1 MYDLRGKGGGRVDA
15 AVKLAPTT
23 RAPAPG
29 TLAGFLIDTSFNF
42 LSVAAIKGVIDAM
55 SYAKFNILHWHA
67 TDDPSWPI
75 TSATYPNFTA
85 YGAFSSVAVYSLADQ
100 LAIRDYA
107 AERGILILIELDM
120 PGHAQIWKAG
130 NPSYVITCPGGQT
143 LLNPITA
150 SGIYDVIRN
159 LIAEY
164 AARFPGMPF
173 IHLGTCGT
181 LAPLPAHPTVYIIYC
196 IAARPVCRRRR
207 GVDPEVLE

>member
-1 MYDLRGKGGGRVDA
+1 MVVVQRSPHNNPQARGTPPDA
-15 AVKLAPTT
+15 C
-23 RAPAPG
+23 
-29 TLAGFLIDTSFNF
+29 AGFLIDTSFNF

-75 TSATYPNFTA
+75 TSAQYPNFTA
-85 YGAFSSVAVYSLADQ
+85 NGAFSSVAVYSLADQ
-100 LAIRDYA
+100 AAIRDYA

-130 NPSYVITCPGGQT
+130 NPSYVISCPGGQT

-150 SGIYDVIRN
+150 SGIYDVISN

-164 AARFPGMPF
+164 AQRFPGLPF
-173 IHLGTCGT
+173 IHLGACLPLVVCCAWVQQLRHRVVT
-181 LAPLPAHPTVYIIYC
+181 LHLPAAPVQ
-196 IAARPVCRRRR
+196 AATRSPR
-207 GVDPEVLE
+207 